1 MAHEIIPIDITEE
14 LQQSYIDYAMSVIV
28 ARALPD
34 ARDGLKPVHRRIL
47 YAMYEAGR
55 TPDKPYRKS
64 SVTVGDVLGKYHPHS
79 DAAVYDAM
87 VRLAQDFSLRYP
99 LVDGHGNMGS
109 VDGDP
114 PAAMRY
120 TESRLSP
127 LALELLRD
135 IDKATVDFQPNF
147 DGVHQ
152 EPVVLPARFPNL
164 LLNGSDGIAVGMAT
178 KIPPHNLRELVAGA
192 IALLDNPELE
202 VEDLLHHIP
211 GPDFPTGGLI
221 VGREGIRQAYETG
234 RGGLKVRARVHIEE
248 AGGGRQQLVVTEIPY
263 QVNKARVIEHIAELV
278 REKRLEGIVDLR
290 DESDRKGM
298 RVVIV
303 LGRGVNPHV
312 LLNRLYR
319 ETQLEITF
327 GVILLAV
334 VEGRP
339 RQLNLKEAL
348 QVYLQHQVEVVT
360 RRTRYLLQKA
370 LDRAHIVEGL
380 LQALDHIDAI
390 ISLIRA
396 SHTIEE
402 ARQGLMGTFS
412 FSEKQANAILE
423 MRLQRLTGL
432 EREKLTGEY
441 ESLQKDIAYYNHL
454 LEDPAALRGVIKE
467 ELEDI
472 GRRFGD
478 DRRTSLVA
486 AEGEKSPEDYVEDVP
501 VVIPLTHAGY
511 IKRVPLETYRT
522 QSRGGRGKTGITT
535 RDEDFVEDLF
545 VGSTHHTLLFFT
557 NQGRV
562 YPLRAYEVPEGSR
575 QARGMALVNLI
586 PILPGEKVTAALST
600 HLAERDGYLLFATL
614 KGKVK
619 KTPLSEFQQI
629 RRTGIRALGL
639 APGDS
644 LIGVRLIGG
653 DDRLLV
659 ATAKGQAISFSAG
672 ELRPMGRSAQGVQG
686 IRLAAGDQ
694 VVGMVAVEPGMDLLV
709 VTEKGYGKRTA
720 LEEFRLQKRG
730 GLGLRAARVTAAT
743 GPLVAIR
750 ALHPEDDVMII
761 TARGVVIRLAA
772 DTVSRQ
778 GRLTRGVRLIRLDE
792 GDGVV
797 SVARVV
803 ADEEN
808 GSR

>member
-1 MAHEIIPIDITEE
+1 MAQQIIPIDIVDE
-14 LQQSYIDYAMSVIV
+14 LRQSYIDYAMSVIV

-64 SVTVGDVLGKYHPHS
+64 SVTVGDVLAKYHPHG
-79 DAAVYDAM
+79 DAAVYEAM
-87 VRLAQDFSLRYP
+87 VRMAQDFSLRYP

-109 VDGDP
+109 IDGDP

-135 IDKATVDFQPNF
+135 IDKDTVDFQPNF
-147 DGVHQ
+147 DGIHE

-164 LLNGSDGIAVGMAT
+164 LLNGADGIAVGMAT
-178 KIPPHNLRELVAGA
+178 KIPPHNLKELVAGTV
-192 IALLDNPELE
+192 ALLENPDLSVEELMRY
-202 VEDLLHHIP
+202 IP

-221 VGREGIRQAYETG
+221 VGREAIREAYETG
-234 RGGLKVRARVHIEE
+234 RAGLKVRARVHIEE

-263 QVNKARVIEHIAELV
+263 QVNKSRLIEQIAELV
-278 REKRLEGIVDLR
+278 REKKLEGIVDLR
-290 DESDRKGM
+290 DESDRTGM

-327 GVILLAV
+327 GVILLAIV
-334 VEGRP
+334 DGRP
-339 RQLNLKEAL
+339 RQLSLKEAL
-348 QVYLQHQVEVVT
+348 AIYLRHQVEVVT

-380 LQALDHIDAI
+380 LKALDHIDAI
-390 ISLIRA
+390 IDLIRA

-402 ARQGLMGTFS
+402 ARQGLMEAFS

-441 ESLQKDIAYYNHL
+441 ENLRKDIAYYHHL

-467 ELEDI
+467 ELEEI
-472 GRRFGD
+472 ARRFGD
-478 DRRTSLVA
+478 DRRTTIVA
-486 AEGEKSPEDYVEDVP
+486 HEDEKAPEDYVEDVP

-522 QSRGGRGKTGITT
+522 QSRGGRGKAGITT
-535 RDEDFVEDLF
+535 REEDFVEDLF
-545 VGSTHHTLLFFT
+545 VASTHDTLLFFT

-562 YPLRAYEVPEGSR
+562 YPLRAFEVPEASR

-586 PILPGEKVTAALST
+586 PILPGEKVTAALSAR
-600 HLAERDGYLLFATL
+600 LEERDGFLFFATQ

-619 KTPLSEFQQI
+619 KTPIAEFRQI
-629 RRTGIRALGL
+629 RRSGLRALAL
-639 APGDS
+639 DPGDS
-644 LIGVRLIGG
+644 LIGVRLIQE
-653 DDRLLV
+653 DQLILL
-659 ATAKGQAISFSAG
+659 ATARGQAIAFSAADV
-672 ELRPMGRSAQGVQG
+672 RPMGRSARGVQG
-686 IRLAAGDQ
+686 VRLAPGDQ
-694 VVGMVAVEPGMDLLV
+694 VIGMVAVEPGMDLLL

-720 LEEFRLQKRG
+720 LQEFRVQKRG
-730 GLGLRAARVTAAT
+730 GIGLKAARITPES
-743 GPLVAIR
+743 GPLVAVR
-750 ALHPEDDVMII
+750 AVHPEDDVMVI
-761 TARGVVIRLAA
+761 TARGMVIRLAA
-772 DTVSRQ
+772 DNVTRQ
-778 GRLTRGVRLIRLDE
+778 GRPTRGVRLIRLDE
-792 GDGVV
+792 GDAVV

-803 ADEEN
+803 KDEEN
-808 GSR
+808 GGR